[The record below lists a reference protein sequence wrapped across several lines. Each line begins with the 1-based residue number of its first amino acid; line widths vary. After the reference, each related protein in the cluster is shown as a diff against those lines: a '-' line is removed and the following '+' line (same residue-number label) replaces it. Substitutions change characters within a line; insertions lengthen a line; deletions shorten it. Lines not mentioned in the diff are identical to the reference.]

1 MQKLLHKRLRYAW
14 LLILVYLPML
24 LAVSF
29 HHHEEMAE
37 ADSAVYCY
45 DCAHHI
51 HHDGHFVGDH
61 SAHDCALCVL
71 QSLTYTVP
79 SIVSVATFVVI
90 VRIVYAASCSFVNRL
105 RDDVLST
112 RAPPALCF

>member
-29 HHHEEMAE
+29 HHHEEMTE

>member
-1 MQKLLHKRLRYAW
+1 MQKLLHKRLRFAW
-14 LLILVYLPML
+14 LLMLVYLPML

-29 HHHEEMAE
+29 HHHDEDVE
-37 ADSAVYCY
+37 ANSVVYCY

-51 HHDGHFVGDH
+51 HHDGHYVGDNAMH
-61 SAHDCALCVL
+61 NCALCVL

-79 SIVSVATFVVI
+79 TIVTTATFVAI
-90 VRIVYAASCSFVNRL
+90 VCIVYAAKCLFIDKLQGN
-105 RDDVLST
+105 VLST